1 MRFNDYILLIK
12 IKIKIN
18 PRSLK
23 NLENICEVL
32 YKLHPSVLDYL
43 VDMQRRLGSVLGWN
57 DLKNLT
63 FEKRELLTS
72 FTTCKND
79 DNDNDDKQEDN
90 FCCNHDKYSSLIF
103 EDLLKTKD
111 LTQLTEEDKDEL
123 IFEDLLK
130 TKDLTQLTEEDK
142 DELIY
147 STKKDE
153 LRGYKYRL
161 LRKYIQLDTD
171 EYIPIKIYVE
181 VEDPVIGRKVREL
194 VRALET
200 TGAPEQF
207 YLNKIEIDEK
217 AYFAEGYGLTMNEE
231 QRKKSDKLFWGEDVE
246 GLKALLEKEKL
257 YP

>member
-1 MRFNDYILLIK
+1 MIHILLIK
-12 IKIKIN
+12 MKIEIN

-43 VDMQRRLGSVLGWN
+43 VDMQRRLGSVLDWN

-63 FEKRELLTS
+63 FEQRELLTS

-79 DNDNDDKQEDN
+79 DNDNDDNDNDDKQEGN

-111 LTQLTEEDKDEL
+111 LTQS
-123 IFEDLLK
+123 
-130 TKDLTQLTEEDK
+130 TEEDK

-153 LRGYKYRL
+153 LRGYKYSL

-171 EYIPIKIYVE
+171 EYIPMKIYVE

-207 YLNKIEIDEK
+207 YLNKIEIDEN

-231 QRKKSDKLFWGEDVE
+231 ERKKSDKLFWGEDVE
-246 GLKALLEKEKL
+246 GLEALLEKEKL